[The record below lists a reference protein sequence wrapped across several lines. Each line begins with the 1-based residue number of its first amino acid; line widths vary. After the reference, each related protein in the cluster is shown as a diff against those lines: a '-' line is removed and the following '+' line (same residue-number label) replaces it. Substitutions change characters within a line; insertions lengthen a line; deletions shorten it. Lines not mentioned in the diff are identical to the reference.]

1 MKKKKMIK
9 KLKKK
14 RFNYVQVF
22 VVWLIIA
29 TLVHLTS

>member
-14 RFNYVQVF
+14 RFNYVQLIII
-22 VVWLIIA
+22 WLIVA

>member
-22 VVWLIIA
+22 VVWLIIG
-29 TLVHLTS
+29 TIIHLTS